1 MKLILASRN
10 KKKIREMEALLAKY
24 VDDVRILSLDDVGFE
39 GDIEED
45 GTTFEENALIKARTA
60 MAAANG
66 AGLADDRI
74 AAAQAAAI
82 ADDRIAAIADDRIAA
97 VADDRIAAIAD
108 DRIAA
113 IADDRIAAI
122 ADDSGLAVDALN
134 GAPGVY
140 SARYAGGHGD
150 DAANNA
156 LLLKNLADVPAEA
169 RTARFVCC
177 IACVFPDGT
186 SFTVRGET
194 EGLIIDHA
202 RGEGGFG
209 YDPYFY
215 YQPYGK
221 TFAELTADQKN
232 AISHRGK
239 AVAKLAEKMKTI

>member
-24 VDDVRILSLDDVGFE
+24 VDDVRILSLDDIGFE

-45 GTTFEENALIKARTA
+45 GVTFEENALIKARTA
-60 MAAANG
+60 MEAAKSRTA
-66 AGLADDRI
+66 AISSDDRI
-74 AAAQAAAI
+74 AAAQATSPANGAGL

-97 VADDRIAAIAD
+97 V
-108 DRIAA
+108 
-113 IADDRIAAI
+113 

-156 LLLKNLADVPAEA
+156 LLIKNLADVPASE

-194 EGLIIDHA
+194 EGVIIDNA
-202 RGEGGFG
+202 RGDGGFG

-215 YQPYGK
+215 YAPFGK

-239 AVAKLAEKMKTI
+239 AVAKLAEKLKNI

>member
-10 KKKIREMEALLAKY
+10 KKKIKEMEALLSQY
-24 VDDVRILSLDDVGFE
+24 IDGVRILSLDDVGFA

-45 GTTFEENALIKARTA
+45 GTTYEENALIKARTA
-60 MAAANG
+60 MEAFKNMCAAP
-66 AGLADDRI
+66 ADDRI
-74 AAAQAAAI
+74 ATASAESASETEA
-82 ADDRIAAIADDRIAA
+82 
-97 VADDRIAAIAD
+97 ADDRIAAIAD

-122 ADDSGLAVDALN
+122 ADDSGLSVDALG

-156 LLLKNLADVPAEA
+156 LLLQNLSQVAPDQ

-177 IACVFPDGT
+177 IACVFPDGREL
-186 SFTVRGET
+186 TVRGET
-194 EGLIIDHA
+194 EGLIIDDA
-202 RGEGGFG
+202 RGDGGFG

-215 YQPYGK
+215 YPPYGK

-239 AVAKLAEKMKTI
+239 AVEKLAERLLTVNG